1 MPLSGNI
8 VAQYCDESQYAIAG
22 TAAGFSNDPTMLSSI
37 LYIFI
42 FVTTIS
48 KQAAP
53 E

>member
-1 MPLSGNI
+1 MPLSDNI
-8 VAQYCDESQYAIAG
+8 IAQFHDECQYAIAG

-37 LYIFI
+37 FYIFI

>member
-1 MPLSGNI
+1 MPLSDNTI
-8 VAQYCDESQYAIAG
+8 AQFYDESQYAIAG

-37 LYIFI
+37 FYIFI
-42 FVTTIS
+42 FVTIS